1 MKKMSDADRKA
12 REVRTQIDKMI
23 EELEHSEDQT
33 CPVATASG
41 AVCGQHPLVIKSQ
54 KATLA
59 LIAPMYDKVTNGG
72 LSYVKIF
79 GIHFQGNAATMFV
92 KGLREICIFG
102 ILLYIAMRGAGVH
115 LCDVF
120 QKLSEW
126 L

>member
-1 MKKMSDADRKA
+1 MKPMSNTDRKA
-12 REVRTQIDKMI
+12 AEAREKI
-23 EELEHSEDQT
+23 EYMLAELEKAQDQS
-33 CPVATASG
+33 CPVASASG
-41 AVCGQHPLVIKSQ
+41 AVCNQHPLVIKSQ
-54 KATLA
+54 MATLA